1 MRVNSVSMQIPPVH
15 VLPVVVPGSLPV
27 DSSGATS
34 TYISGPVTWGV
45 SVERP
50 AITSGVSS
58 LSPTQPA
65 SA

>member
-1 MRVNSVSMQIPPVH
+1 VNSVSKNIPAVH
-15 VLPVVVPGSLPV
+15 VAPVVVPGGVPG
-27 DSSGATS
+27 DSSAVTS

-50 AITSGVSS
+50 AINSGVSF